1 METDLVIEGMSCAAC
16 VGRVARALEAVPGV
30 TSAQVNLATERASV
44 AGAASL
50 SALLAAVEE
59 AGYAAHPH
67 QLAEDRGA
75 ARMAEQH
82 ALAMAAA
89 FSLSLATPLLLLEM
103 PGHIWP
109 AYHHWMAGWLGME
122 NSHLI
127 QAALAS
133 AILFGPGLRF
143 FRVGLPAL
151 WRREPDMN
159 SLVALGAGAAWVFSV
174 ASMALTPGE
183 PVYFESA
190 GVIVALVLLGRWL
203 EARARGQASDAI
215 RGLTRLAP
223 RNAWR
228 ADGTQVPLSAL
239 RLGDALL
246 VRPGEAVPTDGTV
259 LEGQSHIDQ
268 SMFTGEPMPVARG
281 PGDAVLGGSINQGGA
296 LTIRADK
303 LGAETLLAGIIAM
316 VERAQNTRMPIQ
328 ALVDRITLWFV
339 PAVMVLAALTF
350 GLWLAFG
357 PSLAVALT
365 HAVAVLIIACP
376 CAMGLATPVSIMVG
390 MGRAASL
397 GVLFRQGDALQRL
410 AQVRRVGFDKTGTL
424 TEGRPALV
432 ATLPLPG
439 FEAGA
444 LLALA
449 AAVEARSEHPI
460 AHAILAA
467 HPNPPPV
474 SDFVTEAGQ
483 GAAGLVEGR
492 RVIIG
497 SAAWLRA
504 RGVEPS
510 ALEGLAGTR
519 TETPVFVGIDGEPAG
534 LLLVADT
541 LRPGTVPALASLRA
555 QGLSL
560 MILSGDHPRAVAAM
574 AAGLGIGDARGGL
587 LPPEKLAA
595 LQGQTDIAF
604 VGDGVNDAP
613 ALAAAG
619 VGIAMGGGT
628 DIAIESAGVVL
639 MAGDPRGVASAIA
652 IARATMAN
660 IKQNLGWAFGYN
672 AALLPIAAGVLQP
685 FGGPGLSPML
695 AAGAMG
701 LSSVFVLANA
711 LRLRGVKA

>member
-1 METDLVIEGMSCAAC
+1 METNLVIDGMTCAAC
-16 VGRVARALEAVPGV
+16 AGRVSRALQAVPGV
-30 TSAQVNLATERASV
+30 TSAQVNLATERATV
-44 AGAASL
+44 AGSAPL
-50 SALLAAVEE
+50 SALLAAVDD

-67 QLAEDRGA
+67 RMAEDRGA
-75 ARMAEQH
+75 ARAAEQRALGQSA
-82 ALAMAAA
+82 ALALA
-89 FSLSLATPLLLLEM
+89 LATPLLLLEM
-103 PGHIWP
+103 PGHLWP
-109 AYHHWMAGWLGME
+109 AWHHWLGDTA
-122 NSHLI
+122 LL
-127 QAALAS
+127 QAVLAS
-133 AILFGPGLRF
+133 LILFGPGRRF
-143 FRVGLPAL
+143 FQAGLPAL

-159 SLVALGAGAAWVFSV
+159 ALVAMGAGAAWGF
-174 ASMALTPGE
+174 SMASLFVAPGQ
-183 PVYFESA
+183 PIYFESA

-215 RGLTRLAP
+215 RALTRLAP
-223 RNAWR
+223 RSARR
-228 ADGTQVPLSAL
+228 ADGTEVPLAAL
-239 RLGDALL
+239 ALGDALL

-296 LTIRADK
+296 LTIRADR

-339 PAVMVLAALTF
+339 PAVMALAALTF

-390 MGRAASL
+390 MGRAAAL

-410 AQVRRVGFDKTGTL
+410 ANVRRVGFDKTGTL

-439 FEAGA
+439 FEAA
-444 LLALA
+444 SLLALA

-474 SDFVTEAGQ
+474 EHFVTEAGQ
-483 GAAGLVEGR
+483 GAAGLVAGQ
-492 RVIIG
+492 RVVIG
-497 SAAWLRA
+497 SASWLRA
-504 RGVEPS
+504 QGVEAA
-510 ALEGLAGTR
+510 ALEALAGQR
-519 TETPVFVGIDGEPAG
+519 PETPVFLGIDGKPAG
-534 LLLVADT
+534 LLLVADR
-541 LRPGTVPALASLRA
+541 LRPGSAPALASLRA

-560 MILSGDHPRAVAAM
+560 MILSGDHPRAVAAL
-574 AAGLGIGDARGGL
+574 AAELGIDDARGGL

-595 LQGQTDIAF
+595 LQGQGDIAF

-619 VGIAMGGGT
+619 VGIAMGTGT

-660 IKQNLGWAFGYN
+660 IRQNLFWAFGYN
-672 AALLPIAAGVLQP
+672 AALLPVAAGALQP

-701 LSSVFVLANA
+701 LSSVFVLVNA

>member
-1 METDLVIEGMSCAAC
+1 METDLVIDGMSCAAC

-44 AGAASL
+44 AGAVPLA
-50 SALLAAVEE
+50 ALLAAVEE
-59 AGYAAHPH
+59 AGYSAHQH
-67 QLAEDRGA
+67 QQAEDRGA
-75 ARMAEQH
+75 ARAAEQH
-82 ALAMAAA
+82 AFALAAAVSLAMA
-89 FSLSLATPLLLLEM
+89 LPLLLLEM
-103 PGHIWP
+103 PGHVWP
-109 AYHHWMAGWLGME
+109 TWHHWLGDTA
-122 NSHLI
+122 LI

-143 FRVGLPAL
+143 FRAGLPAL

-159 SLVALGAGAAWVFSV
+159 ALVAMGAGAAWVFS
-174 ASMALTPGE
+174 MATMVLSPGE

-215 RGLTRLAP
+215 RSLTRLAP
-223 RNAWR
+223 RTARR
-228 ADGTQVPLSAL
+228 ADGTEVPLAAL
-239 RLGDALL
+239 ALGDALL

-303 LGAETLLAGIIAM
+303 LGAETLLSGIIAM

-339 PAVMVLAALTF
+339 PAVMALAAFTF
-350 GLWLAFG
+350 IVWLAFG

-410 AQVRRVGFDKTGTL
+410 AQVKRVGFDKTGTL

-432 ATLPLPG
+432 ETLPLPG
-439 FEAGA
+439 FEAEA
-444 LLALA
+444 LLAQA

-467 HPNPPPV
+467 HLNPAPV
-474 SDFVTEAGQ
+474 SDFATEAGQ
-483 GAAGLVEGR
+483 GARGVVEGR
-492 RVIIG
+492 AVVVG

-504 RGVEPS
+504 QGVDPA
-510 ALEGLAGTR
+510 ALEALAGAR
-519 TETPVFVGIDGEPAG
+519 TQTPVFVAVDGQPAG

-541 LRPGTVPALASLRA
+541 LRPGSAAALASLRA

-560 MILSGDHPRAVAAM
+560 MILSGDHPRAVAAL
-574 AAGLGIGDARGGL
+574 AAELGIDDARGGL

-595 LQGQTDIAF
+595 LQGRADIAF

-613 ALAAAG
+613 ALAASG
-619 VGIAMGGGT
+619 VGIAMGTGT

-660 IKQNLGWAFGYN
+660 IRQNLGWAFGYN
-672 AALLPIAAGVLQP
+672 AALLPIAAGALQP